1 MYSVVDDAYS
11 AGLPHSDILGS
22 QLVLSSPR
30 LFAEYH
36 VLLRLSLPRHPP
48 DALLF
53 LILTMCMCD
62 LIITPISLE
71 LFMSY
76 SYPLYKLIFI
86 CKYSKD
92 LIYGLLIHILVTL
105 PIHLPLTT
113 P

>member
-36 VLLRLSLPRHPP
+36 VLPSLSLPRHPP

-53 LILTMCMCD
+53 LILTMRMCD
-62 LIITPISLE
+62 LVTTHTGRKLLLLANLRVLLE
-71 LFMSY
+71 LFSSY
-76 SYPLYKLIFI
+76 SYPL
-86 CKYSKD
+86 
-92 LIYGLLIHILVTL
+92 
-105 PIHLPLTT
+105 
-113 P
+113 